1 MGFSVGLDLGALA
14 GGVTNAGGGILQGY
28 WNKKQQEKNLEYQ
41 KDLQA
46 RIFEREDDSVQRR
59 VADLKKAGLS
69 PTLAAGSG
77 AGAGS
82 VISTQAP
89 QMSGLENLGKSIE
102 TALVVK
108 NLESMNQDISKKIE
122 ENVLIRKQ
130 QHKTDV
136 DALKSEAERRNIDIQ
151 SAIKGLDYQIQKE
164 TGMSSD
170 PSQVGKTARDIVSPF
185 LKLYNQ
191 GLMNYHKFNK
201 APTVEDYHVEYQK
214 GPFGNTYKKVVPNK
228 YLYDGTKK

>member
-14 GGVTNAGGGILQGY
+14 GGAMQAGGGILQGY
-28 WNKKQQEKNLEYQ
+28 WNKQLQQDNLDYQ
-41 KDLQA
+41 KGLQNV
-46 RIFEREDDSVQRR
+46 IFGREDNAMQR
-59 VADLKKAGLS
+59 VADLKAAGLS
-69 PTLAAGSG
+69 PVLAAGGSG

-102 TALVVK
+102 TALAVK

-185 LKLYNQ
+185 
-191 GLMNYHKFNK
+191 
-201 APTVEDYHVEYQK
+201 
-214 GPFGNTYKKVVPNK
+214 
-228 YLYDGTKK
+228 